1 MYIQNQSTVQSTDL
15 TTQIEGQIID
25 LIIIDRDMITD
36 LTVRIDLIII
46 MGMDTVDLTI
56 MADQMGTALDREMEM
71 IMVVVLIDRVEIEIK
86 LKKSNQL
93 VAFFN
98 D

>member
-1 MYIQNQSTVQSTDL
+1 M
-15 TTQIEGQIID
+15 
-25 LIIIDRDMITD
+25 IDRDMITD

-56 MADQMGTALDREMEM
+56 MAAQMETALDREMEM

-93 VAFFN
+93 VAFLMINLGLLIISPTDEEKMFL
-98 D
+98 

>member
-1 MYIQNQSTVQSTDL
+1 MYIPSLYIDQCTDL

-46 MGMDTVDLTI
+46 MGMDTADLTI
-56 MADQMGTALDREMEM
+56 MADQMETALDREMEM

-86 LKKSNQL
+86 KK
-93 VAFFN
+93 
-98 D
+98 